1 MAEDLQRQNNQQL
14 QTEAPASN
22 RRIAKNTILL
32 YCRMI
37 VMILIGLYTSRV
49 ILQVLGVSDYGVYN
63 AVGGVVSMFTI
74 LSSSLSTAVSRF
86 ITFELGKGDL
96 NSLKEVFSTSINVQ
110 FCLALVIL
118 FVGGLV
124 GWWFLNY
131 HMNIPT
137 GRIGAA
143 NWVLFCALL
152 SFAIGLIS
160 VPYIAS
166 ITAHERMD
174 VYAYMTILEA
184 SLKLAIVFVLY
195 ISPVDKLVSYS
206 ILLLFVAIII
216 RLIYG
221 IYCKHKFVECS
232 YQTVKSKSMLK
243 GMTAFA
249 GWTFLGNASWVFN
262 TQGINILINIFFGVT
277 LNAARGIATQIE
289 GLVMQLVNNFMT
301 ALNPQITKSYASGD
315 LENMHKLICRGAKF
329 SFYLMIFMA
338 IPICLE
344 TERVLSLWLG
354 VIPDYTI
361 VFVRLTFISAL
372 STVLGNTLVTAQLAT
387 GKVKRYQ
394 LTMTLVG
401 IWVFPLTWLAYKMG
415 GNPIWAYV
423 IFIAIY
429 LILVFVRLYLV
440 KDLIHL
446 SWKRYMNDVI
456 IKSIIVGVLS
466 LPLPLAL
473 YLSMPNTIIRF
484 IVVCIISIIS
494 SGIVIYWIGVNQ
506 SEREVIRN
514 IVFKKFS
521 HH

>member
-1 MAEDLQRQNNQQL
+1 MAEDIQRQDKQNQPEPP
-14 QTEAPASN
+14 TSN
-22 RRIAKNTILL
+22 KRIAKNTILL
-32 YCRMI
+32 YCRMF
-37 VMILIGLYTSRV
+37 VMILIGLYTSRM

-63 AVGGVVSMFTI
+63 AVGGMVMMFTI
-74 LSSSLSTAVSRF
+74 ISSSLSTAVSRYL
-86 ITFELGKGDL
+86 TFELGKGDIE
-96 NSLKEVFSTSINVQ
+96 NLKEVFSTSINVQ

-131 HMNIPT
+131 HMNIPN

-160 VPYIAS
+160 VPYMAS

-195 ISPVDKLVSYS
+195 ISPIDKLVSYS

-232 YQTVKSKSMLK
+232 YQKVKNKSMLK

-315 LENMHKLICRGAKF
+315 KDNMHQLICRGAKF
-329 SFYLMIFMA
+329 SFFLMIFIA
-338 IPICLE
+338 IPISLE
-344 TERVLSLWLG
+344 TERILSLWLG
-354 VIPDYTI
+354 VIPKYTI
-361 VFVRLTFISAL
+361 IFVRLTFISAL
-372 STVLGNTLVTAQLAT
+372 CTVLGNTLVTAQLAT

-394 LTMTLVG
+394 ITMTLVG
-401 IWVFPLTWLAYKMG
+401 LWVFPLTWLAYKLG
-415 GNPIWAYV
+415 GSPIWAYIV
-423 IFIAIY
+423 FITIY
-429 LILVFVRLYLV
+429 FILVFVRLYLV
-440 KDLIHL
+440 KDLINL
-446 SWKRYMNDVI
+446 SWKKYFFEVI
-456 IKSIIVGVLS
+456 IKSVLVGALS
-466 LPLPLAL
+466 LLPPLFIYNL
-473 YLSMPNTIIRF
+473 MPYTIIRF
-484 IVVCIISIIS
+484 IFVCIISFVS
-494 SGIVIYWIGVNQ
+494 SGFFIYYVGINHNEQ
-506 SEREVIRN
+506 LAIRN
-514 IVFKKFS
+514 MFSRLIVRK
-521 HH
+521 